1 MQLTNKGKYKF
12 CQILTLAICL
22 RFIWNSY
29 HYYKLDKE
37 ALATTYLIIAIVLA
51 VLSFVFLS
59 RAKKTLLCIGMLFC
73 LSCAPAY
80 SQNVNRGSNLL
91 DSSKVKREYLDTIYL
106 GLTKTAFVDVKGFE
120 FASGDLGSGNNGVI
134 KLAVQENSHILKLH
148 AIKPFAETNLF
159 LTGEDTSVQFL
170 IKYSPN
176 PEKNYYTYS
185 LPGLA
190 SYYKKQI
197 DSLTRLSAERRTS
210 EKDSTTSVIDNRT
223 ELEKKAVTLMSPK
236 NKLFSAVRSKNQNV
250 TIGDIQ
256 RGVRIYL
263 QKLYRAGNLTYFS
276 VKIANFSMGEFQMED
291 FKIVKQEGGQESD
304 LSYINEETGF
314 NLLKKYEK
322 VDFII
327 IAEDVELSAGGKLIF
342 TFSAKTNKEAKFK
355 FEVTQKELNKRESL

>member
-1 MQLTNKGKYKF
+1 MQLTSKGKYKF

-29 HYYKLDKE
+29 HYFKEDKDG
-37 ALATTYLIIAIVLA
+37 LATTYLLIAIVLA

-59 RAKKTLLCIGMLFC
+59 RAKKTLLSIGIVFC
-73 LSCAPAY
+73 LLPKPSSAQGVIKLGY
-80 SQNVNRGSNLL
+80 SA

-106 GLTKTAFVDVKGFE
+106 GLTKTAFIDVKGFD
-120 FASGDLGSGNNGVI
+120 FLSGDLGSGNNGLI

-148 AIKPFAETNLF
+148 AVKPFAETNLF

-170 IKYSPN
+170 IKFSPN
-176 PEKNYYTYS
+176 PEKNYYGYS
-185 LPGLA
+185 LPGLS
-190 SYYKKQI
+190 SYYKRQI
-197 DSLTRLSAERRTS
+197 DSLTRLAAERRLVPADTAAAAP
-210 EKDSTTSVIDNRT
+210 DNRT
-223 ELEKKAVTLMSPK
+223 ELEKKAATLMSPK

-263 QKLYRAGNLTYFS
+263 QKLYRSGNLTYFS
-276 VKIANFSMGEFQMED
+276 VKIANFSMGEFQMDD
-291 FKIVKQEGGQESD
+291 FKIVKQESGQESD
-304 LSYINEETGF
+304 LNYINEESGF

-327 IAEDVELSAGGKLIF
+327 IAEDIELSSTGKLIF